1 MDDFYLTSQWLA
13 AYAEAQWADF
23 ASDLHQ
29 DEAGGESSQVP
40 LSFILSPFHTE
51 VPELI
56 LQKLK
61 AISLRPKSLLEV
73 GSSLGRV
80 NYEIVSSLDCIHS
93 VYLVEPSKR
102 LLESSKDI
110 LLKGGISRFDRVVAR
125 ENTQFELDT
134 SEIANSYKHLDVIA
148 INKPATAELDV
159 PECDLV
165 VCLNV
170 LDQCDSPNEI
180 MAFLFDKVPPGGV
193 LALSCSYQWNKKH
206 LKNPEEQVNDIKQY
220 FDENWRL
227 LGENEFEYRFRVNER
242 YSMLFLS
249 HTVVFQRE
257 KGVEQVNDN
266 TDI

>member
-29 DEAGGESSQVP
+29 DEAGGESNQVP
-40 LSFILSPFHTE
+40 LSFIMSPFHTE

-61 AISLRPKSLLEV
+61 AISLRPNSLLEV

-80 NYEIVSSLDCIHS
+80 NYEIVSSLDSIDS

-102 LLESSKDI
+102 LLESSMDI

-125 ENTQFELDT
+125 ENTLFELDT
-134 SEIANSYKHLDVIA
+134 SEIANAY
-148 INKPATAELDV
+148 
-159 PECDLV
+159 
-165 VCLNV
+165 
-170 LDQCDSPNEI
+170 
-180 MAFLFDKVPPGGV
+180 
-193 LALSCSYQWNKKH
+193 KH

-220 FDENWRL
+220 FDEKWRL
-227 LGENEFEYRFRVNER
+227 LGEKEFEYRFRVNER

-249 HTVVFQRE
+249 HTVIFQRE
-257 KGVEQVNDN
+257 AAEGR
-266 TDI
+266 

>member
-40 LSFILSPFHTE
+40 LSFIMSPFHTE

-61 AISLRPKSLLEV
+61 AISLRPNSLLEV
-73 GSSLGRV
+73 GFLLGRV
-80 NYEIVSSLDCIHS
+80 NYEIVSSLDSIDS

-102 LLESSKDI
+102 LLESSMNI

-125 ENTQFELDT
+125 ENTSFELDT
-134 SEIANSYKHLDVIA
+134 SEIANAY
-148 INKPATAELDV
+148 
-159 PECDLV
+159 
-165 VCLNV
+165 
-170 LDQCDSPNEI
+170 
-180 MAFLFDKVPPGGV
+180 
-193 LALSCSYQWNKKH
+193 KH

-249 HTVVFQRE
+249 HTVIFQRE
-257 KGVEQVNDN
+257 AAEGH
-266 TDI
+266 